1 MKKLLLLL
9 LCCVLLLSAC
19 AFASAEVSLT
29 SINVGKADCH
39 LLTLGEQ
46 VFMIDTGSA
55 ESWGM
60 VSRALKILGI
70 DHLNGVILT
79 HTDKDHAGGMQALAI
94 SSIKVDAWYSSAYY
108 TDVKGK
114 KHPAVK
120 AAALRGAQVQWLQAG
135 DTIPAGAYTLQVLAP
150 SSLDEDNENNNSVV
164 LYLQAAEGSLLLMG
178 DTEEG
183 GEAELL
189 TEGVLSPVT
198 VLKVGHHGEG
208 DASSK
213 DFIRAVRPAAAVIS
227 TNTAEEPDTPS
238 QKVLRRLDEV
248 GSLILQTQEVDG
260 AVRVTLTGGTPQ
272 AEYIT
277 FTPPTE
283 TSNVILADKSVAQD
297 AVTLRNDGNVDAD
310 LSGWYIYSEKGKEIF
325 VFPEGATLAPG
336 ASCTVGTQTTDSIV
350 DYLWPDARV
359 WHETKPDAA
368 VLYNAYGQ
376 EVSKLEE
383 CEGGDFSTEKPPPS
397 HIFYSLSLLYLG
409 QSVQNGGTESA
420 GGYGRTGN
428 GVNSLNLSSGLA
440 NEGCGHRVDRLG
452 ANTGGLAV
460 AHHFHVG
467 NLVAIHGH
475 ANHNGLLA
483 KALALA
489 QILVLTQLNG
499 SLFHRRFLGIAEEH
513 VQQLNGLAGH
523 VAAQTAAAALADG
536 ILPLHVRSRH
546 EGRDGVRAIHAG
558 CNRLHRSRL
567 FGLIDGQ
574 IGAGVPRKQLLHQ
587 LAGIIGAAAQTNNA
601 HSTAQSA
608 TQGTA
613 GVAFLTVGEHLSGD
627 HRVRITNLFAQ
638 LGQQTL
644 RHTVAAAV
652 LEVAFISD
660 LLGHRRIQLLVGIG
674 IRGNLVGG
682 VLSTSDHGH
691 HGRGR
696 TGSHSTQ
703 RLADKL
709 SSALIHFVYAS
720 IKFAARFLAAFASL

>member
-1 MKKLLLLL
+1 MMKKLLLLL
-9 LCCVLLLSAC
+9 LCCVLLLTAC

-29 SINVGKADCH
+29 SVNVGKADCH

-60 VSRALKILGI
+60 VSRALKILAM

-248 GSLILQTQEVDG
+248 GSLVLQTQEVDG
-260 AVRVTLTGGTPQ
+260 VVRVTLTGGTPQ

-368 VLYNAYGQ
+368 ILYNAYGQ
-376 EVSKLEE
+376 EVSKLE
-383 CEGGDFSTEKPPPS
+383 
-397 HIFYSLSLLYLG
+397 
-409 QSVQNGGTESA
+409 
-420 GGYGRTGN
+420 
-428 GVNSLNLSSGLA
+428 
-440 NEGCGHRVDRLG
+440 
-452 ANTGGLAV
+452 
-460 AHHFHVG
+460 
-467 NLVAIHGH
+467 
-475 ANHNGLLA
+475 
-483 KALALA
+483 
-489 QILVLTQLNG
+489 
-499 SLFHRRFLGIAEEH
+499 
-513 VQQLNGLAGH
+513 
-523 VAAQTAAAALADG
+523 
-536 ILPLHVRSRH
+536 
-546 EGRDGVRAIHAG
+546 
-558 CNRLHRSRL
+558 
-567 FGLIDGQ
+567 
-574 IGAGVPRKQLLHQ
+574 
-587 LAGIIGAAAQTNNA
+587 
-601 HSTAQSA
+601 
-608 TQGTA
+608 
-613 GVAFLTVGEHLSGD
+613 
-627 HRVRITNLFAQ
+627 
-638 LGQQTL
+638 
-644 RHTVAAAV
+644 
-652 LEVAFISD
+652 
-660 LLGHRRIQLLVGIG
+660 
-674 IRGNLVGG
+674 
-682 VLSTSDHGH
+682 
-691 HGRGR
+691 
-696 TGSHSTQ
+696 
-703 RLADKL
+703 
-709 SSALIHFVYAS
+709 
-720 IKFAARFLAAFASL
+720 

>member
-9 LCCVLLLSAC
+9 LCCVLLLTAC

-70 DHLNGVILT
+70 EHLNGVILT

-178 DTEEG
+178 DMEEG

-189 TEGVLSPVT
+189 TKGVLSPVT

-248 GSLILQTQEVDG
+248 GSLVLQTQEVDG

-325 VFPEGATLAPG
+325 VFPDGATLAPG

-368 VLYNAYGQ
+368 ILYNAYGQ
-376 EVSKLEE
+376 EVSKLE
-383 CEGGDFSTEKPPPS
+383 
-397 HIFYSLSLLYLG
+397 
-409 QSVQNGGTESA
+409 
-420 GGYGRTGN
+420 
-428 GVNSLNLSSGLA
+428 
-440 NEGCGHRVDRLG
+440 
-452 ANTGGLAV
+452 
-460 AHHFHVG
+460 
-467 NLVAIHGH
+467 
-475 ANHNGLLA
+475 
-483 KALALA
+483 
-489 QILVLTQLNG
+489 
-499 SLFHRRFLGIAEEH
+499 
-513 VQQLNGLAGH
+513 
-523 VAAQTAAAALADG
+523 
-536 ILPLHVRSRH
+536 
-546 EGRDGVRAIHAG
+546 
-558 CNRLHRSRL
+558 
-567 FGLIDGQ
+567 
-574 IGAGVPRKQLLHQ
+574 
-587 LAGIIGAAAQTNNA
+587 
-601 HSTAQSA
+601 
-608 TQGTA
+608 
-613 GVAFLTVGEHLSGD
+613 
-627 HRVRITNLFAQ
+627 
-638 LGQQTL
+638 
-644 RHTVAAAV
+644 
-652 LEVAFISD
+652 
-660 LLGHRRIQLLVGIG
+660 
-674 IRGNLVGG
+674 
-682 VLSTSDHGH
+682 
-691 HGRGR
+691 
-696 TGSHSTQ
+696 
-703 RLADKL
+703 
-709 SSALIHFVYAS
+709 
-720 IKFAARFLAAFASL
+720 

>member
-9 LCCVLLLSAC
+9 LCCVLLLTAC
-19 AFASAEVSLT
+19 AFASAEFSLT

-60 VSRALKILGI
+60 VSRALKILDI

-79 HTDKDHAGGMQALAI
+79 HTDKDHAGGLQALAI

-108 TDVKGK
+108 TDVKKK

-183 GEAELL
+183 GETELL
-189 TEGVLSPVT
+189 TKGVLSPVT

-213 DFIRAVRPAAAVIS
+213 DFIRTVRPAAAVIS

-248 GSLILQTQEVDG
+248 GSLVLQTQEVDG

-283 TSNVILADKSVAQD
+283 TSNVILADKRVAQD

-325 VFPEGATLAPG
+325 VFPDGATLAPG
-336 ASCTVGTQTTDSIV
+336 ASCTVGTQTTDGIV

-368 VLYNAYGQ
+368 ILYNAYGQ
-376 EVSKLEE
+376 EVSKL
-383 CEGGDFSTEKPPPS
+383 
-397 HIFYSLSLLYLG
+397 
-409 QSVQNGGTESA
+409 
-420 GGYGRTGN
+420 
-428 GVNSLNLSSGLA
+428 
-440 NEGCGHRVDRLG
+440 
-452 ANTGGLAV
+452 
-460 AHHFHVG
+460 
-467 NLVAIHGH
+467 
-475 ANHNGLLA
+475 
-483 KALALA
+483 
-489 QILVLTQLNG
+489 
-499 SLFHRRFLGIAEEH
+499 
-513 VQQLNGLAGH
+513 
-523 VAAQTAAAALADG
+523 
-536 ILPLHVRSRH
+536 
-546 EGRDGVRAIHAG
+546 
-558 CNRLHRSRL
+558 
-567 FGLIDGQ
+567 
-574 IGAGVPRKQLLHQ
+574 
-587 LAGIIGAAAQTNNA
+587 
-601 HSTAQSA
+601 
-608 TQGTA
+608 
-613 GVAFLTVGEHLSGD
+613 
-627 HRVRITNLFAQ
+627 
-638 LGQQTL
+638 
-644 RHTVAAAV
+644 
-652 LEVAFISD
+652 
-660 LLGHRRIQLLVGIG
+660 
-674 IRGNLVGG
+674 
-682 VLSTSDHGH
+682 
-691 HGRGR
+691 
-696 TGSHSTQ
+696 
-703 RLADKL
+703 
-709 SSALIHFVYAS
+709 
-720 IKFAARFLAAFASL
+720 

>member
-9 LCCVLLLSAC
+9 LCCVLLLTAC

-120 AAALRGAQVQWLQAG
+120 ATALRGTQVQWLQAG
-135 DTIPAGAYTLQVLAP
+135 DTIMAGAYTLQVLAP

-189 TEGVLSPVT
+189 TKGVLSPVT

-213 DFIRAVRPAAAVIS
+213 DFIRTVRPAAAVIS

-248 GSLILQTQEVDG
+248 GSLVLQTQEVDG

-297 AVTLRNDGNVDAD
+297 AVTLRNDGNVEAD

-325 VFPEGATLAPG
+325 VFPDGATLAPG

-359 WHETKPDAA
+359 WHETKPDTAI
-368 VLYNAYGQ
+368 LYNAYGQ
-376 EVSKLEE
+376 EVSKLE
-383 CEGGDFSTEKPPPS
+383 
-397 HIFYSLSLLYLG
+397 
-409 QSVQNGGTESA
+409 
-420 GGYGRTGN
+420 
-428 GVNSLNLSSGLA
+428 
-440 NEGCGHRVDRLG
+440 
-452 ANTGGLAV
+452 
-460 AHHFHVG
+460 
-467 NLVAIHGH
+467 
-475 ANHNGLLA
+475 
-483 KALALA
+483 
-489 QILVLTQLNG
+489 
-499 SLFHRRFLGIAEEH
+499 
-513 VQQLNGLAGH
+513 
-523 VAAQTAAAALADG
+523 
-536 ILPLHVRSRH
+536 
-546 EGRDGVRAIHAG
+546 
-558 CNRLHRSRL
+558 
-567 FGLIDGQ
+567 
-574 IGAGVPRKQLLHQ
+574 
-587 LAGIIGAAAQTNNA
+587 
-601 HSTAQSA
+601 
-608 TQGTA
+608 
-613 GVAFLTVGEHLSGD
+613 
-627 HRVRITNLFAQ
+627 
-638 LGQQTL
+638 
-644 RHTVAAAV
+644 
-652 LEVAFISD
+652 
-660 LLGHRRIQLLVGIG
+660 
-674 IRGNLVGG
+674 
-682 VLSTSDHGH
+682 
-691 HGRGR
+691 
-696 TGSHSTQ
+696 
-703 RLADKL
+703 
-709 SSALIHFVYAS
+709 
-720 IKFAARFLAAFASL
+720 

>member
-1 MKKLLLLL
+1 MMKKLLLLL
-9 LCCVLLLSAC
+9 LCCVLLLTAC

-94 SSIKVDAWYSSAYY
+94 SSIKVDTWYSSAYY
-108 TDVKGK
+108 TDVKEK

-189 TEGVLSPVT
+189 TKGVLSPVT

-248 GSLILQTQEVDG
+248 GSLLLQTQEVDG

-325 VFPEGATLAPG
+325 VFPDGATLAPG

-350 DYLWPDARV
+350 DDLWPDARV

-376 EVSKLEE
+376 EVSKLE
-383 CEGGDFSTEKPPPS
+383 
-397 HIFYSLSLLYLG
+397 
-409 QSVQNGGTESA
+409 
-420 GGYGRTGN
+420 
-428 GVNSLNLSSGLA
+428 
-440 NEGCGHRVDRLG
+440 
-452 ANTGGLAV
+452 
-460 AHHFHVG
+460 
-467 NLVAIHGH
+467 
-475 ANHNGLLA
+475 
-483 KALALA
+483 
-489 QILVLTQLNG
+489 
-499 SLFHRRFLGIAEEH
+499 
-513 VQQLNGLAGH
+513 
-523 VAAQTAAAALADG
+523 
-536 ILPLHVRSRH
+536 
-546 EGRDGVRAIHAG
+546 
-558 CNRLHRSRL
+558 
-567 FGLIDGQ
+567 
-574 IGAGVPRKQLLHQ
+574 
-587 LAGIIGAAAQTNNA
+587 
-601 HSTAQSA
+601 
-608 TQGTA
+608 
-613 GVAFLTVGEHLSGD
+613 
-627 HRVRITNLFAQ
+627 
-638 LGQQTL
+638 
-644 RHTVAAAV
+644 
-652 LEVAFISD
+652 
-660 LLGHRRIQLLVGIG
+660 
-674 IRGNLVGG
+674 
-682 VLSTSDHGH
+682 
-691 HGRGR
+691 
-696 TGSHSTQ
+696 
-703 RLADKL
+703 
-709 SSALIHFVYAS
+709 
-720 IKFAARFLAAFASL
+720 

>member
-9 LCCVLLLSAC
+9 LCCVLLLTAC

-60 VSRALKILGI
+60 VSRALRILGI

-108 TDVKGK
+108 ADVQEK

-120 AAALRGAQVQWLQAG
+120 AAALRGTQVQWLQAR
-135 DTIPAGAYTLQVLAP
+135 DTIMAGAYTLQVLAP
-150 SSLDEDNENNNSVV
+150 FSLDEDNENNNSVV
-164 LYLQAAEGSLLLMG
+164 LYLQVAEGSLLLMG

-189 TEGVLSPVT
+189 TKGVLSPVT

-213 DFIRAVRPAAAVIS
+213 DFIRTVHPAVAVIS

-248 GSLILQTQEVDG
+248 GSLVLQTQEVDG

-325 VFPEGATLAPG
+325 VFPDGTTLAPG

-359 WHETKPDAA
+359 WHETKPDTAI
-368 VLYNAYGQ
+368 LYNAYGQ
-376 EVSKLEE
+376 EVSKLE
-383 CEGGDFSTEKPPPS
+383 
-397 HIFYSLSLLYLG
+397 
-409 QSVQNGGTESA
+409 
-420 GGYGRTGN
+420 
-428 GVNSLNLSSGLA
+428 
-440 NEGCGHRVDRLG
+440 
-452 ANTGGLAV
+452 
-460 AHHFHVG
+460 
-467 NLVAIHGH
+467 
-475 ANHNGLLA
+475 
-483 KALALA
+483 
-489 QILVLTQLNG
+489 
-499 SLFHRRFLGIAEEH
+499 
-513 VQQLNGLAGH
+513 
-523 VAAQTAAAALADG
+523 
-536 ILPLHVRSRH
+536 
-546 EGRDGVRAIHAG
+546 
-558 CNRLHRSRL
+558 
-567 FGLIDGQ
+567 
-574 IGAGVPRKQLLHQ
+574 
-587 LAGIIGAAAQTNNA
+587 
-601 HSTAQSA
+601 
-608 TQGTA
+608 
-613 GVAFLTVGEHLSGD
+613 
-627 HRVRITNLFAQ
+627 
-638 LGQQTL
+638 
-644 RHTVAAAV
+644 
-652 LEVAFISD
+652 
-660 LLGHRRIQLLVGIG
+660 
-674 IRGNLVGG
+674 
-682 VLSTSDHGH
+682 
-691 HGRGR
+691 
-696 TGSHSTQ
+696 
-703 RLADKL
+703 
-709 SSALIHFVYAS
+709 
-720 IKFAARFLAAFASL
+720 

>member
-1 MKKLLLLL
+1 MMKKLLLLL
-9 LCCVLLLSAC
+9 LCCVLLLTAC

-94 SSIKVDAWYSSAYY
+94 SSIKVDTWYSSAYY
-108 TDVKGK
+108 TDVKEK
-114 KHPAVK
+114 KHPAMK

-248 GSLILQTQEVDG
+248 GSLVLQTQEVDG

-325 VFPEGATLAPG
+325 VFPDGATLAPG

-359 WHETKPDAA
+359 WHETKPDTAI
-368 VLYNAYGQ
+368 LYNAYGQ
-376 EVSKLEE
+376 EVSKLE
-383 CEGGDFSTEKPPPS
+383 
-397 HIFYSLSLLYLG
+397 
-409 QSVQNGGTESA
+409 
-420 GGYGRTGN
+420 
-428 GVNSLNLSSGLA
+428 
-440 NEGCGHRVDRLG
+440 
-452 ANTGGLAV
+452 
-460 AHHFHVG
+460 
-467 NLVAIHGH
+467 
-475 ANHNGLLA
+475 
-483 KALALA
+483 
-489 QILVLTQLNG
+489 
-499 SLFHRRFLGIAEEH
+499 
-513 VQQLNGLAGH
+513 
-523 VAAQTAAAALADG
+523 
-536 ILPLHVRSRH
+536 
-546 EGRDGVRAIHAG
+546 
-558 CNRLHRSRL
+558 
-567 FGLIDGQ
+567 
-574 IGAGVPRKQLLHQ
+574 
-587 LAGIIGAAAQTNNA
+587 
-601 HSTAQSA
+601 
-608 TQGTA
+608 
-613 GVAFLTVGEHLSGD
+613 
-627 HRVRITNLFAQ
+627 
-638 LGQQTL
+638 
-644 RHTVAAAV
+644 
-652 LEVAFISD
+652 
-660 LLGHRRIQLLVGIG
+660 
-674 IRGNLVGG
+674 
-682 VLSTSDHGH
+682 
-691 HGRGR
+691 
-696 TGSHSTQ
+696 
-703 RLADKL
+703 
-709 SSALIHFVYAS
+709 
-720 IKFAARFLAAFASL
+720 

>member
-9 LCCVLLLSAC
+9 LCCVLLLTAC

-60 VSRALKILGI
+60 VSRALRILGI

-79 HTDKDHAGGMQALAI
+79 HTDKDHAGGIQALAI

-108 TDVKGK
+108 TDVKKK

-120 AAALRGAQVQWLQAG
+120 ATALRGTQVQWLQAG
-135 DTIPAGAYTLQVLAP
+135 DTLMAGAYTLQVLAP

-189 TEGVLSPVT
+189 TKGVLSPVT
-198 VLKVGHHGEG
+198 VLKVGHHGED

-213 DFIRAVRPAAAVIS
+213 DFIRTVRPAAAVIS

-248 GSLILQTQEVDG
+248 GSLVLQTQEVDG

-297 AVTLRNDGNVDAD
+297 AVTLRNDGNIEAD

-325 VFPEGATLAPG
+325 VFPDGATLAPG

-359 WHETKPDAA
+359 WHETKPDTAI
-368 VLYNAYGQ
+368 LYNAYGQ
-376 EVSKLEE
+376 EVSKLE
-383 CEGGDFSTEKPPPS
+383 
-397 HIFYSLSLLYLG
+397 
-409 QSVQNGGTESA
+409 
-420 GGYGRTGN
+420 
-428 GVNSLNLSSGLA
+428 
-440 NEGCGHRVDRLG
+440 
-452 ANTGGLAV
+452 
-460 AHHFHVG
+460 
-467 NLVAIHGH
+467 
-475 ANHNGLLA
+475 
-483 KALALA
+483 
-489 QILVLTQLNG
+489 
-499 SLFHRRFLGIAEEH
+499 
-513 VQQLNGLAGH
+513 
-523 VAAQTAAAALADG
+523 
-536 ILPLHVRSRH
+536 
-546 EGRDGVRAIHAG
+546 
-558 CNRLHRSRL
+558 
-567 FGLIDGQ
+567 
-574 IGAGVPRKQLLHQ
+574 
-587 LAGIIGAAAQTNNA
+587 
-601 HSTAQSA
+601 
-608 TQGTA
+608 
-613 GVAFLTVGEHLSGD
+613 
-627 HRVRITNLFAQ
+627 
-638 LGQQTL
+638 
-644 RHTVAAAV
+644 
-652 LEVAFISD
+652 
-660 LLGHRRIQLLVGIG
+660 
-674 IRGNLVGG
+674 
-682 VLSTSDHGH
+682 
-691 HGRGR
+691 
-696 TGSHSTQ
+696 
-703 RLADKL
+703 
-709 SSALIHFVYAS
+709 
-720 IKFAARFLAAFASL
+720 

>member
-1 MKKLLLLL
+1 MKRFLLLL
-9 LCCVLLLSAC
+9 LCCVLLLTAC
-19 AFASAEVSLT
+19 AAASAEVSLT

-79 HTDKDHAGGMQALAI
+79 HTDKDHAGGIQALAI

-108 TDVKGK
+108 TGVKEK

-213 DFIRAVRPAAAVIS
+213 DFIRAVRPAAAIIS

-248 GSLILQTQEVDG
+248 GSLVLQTQEVDG

-277 FTPPTE
+277 FTPPAE
-283 TSNVILADKSVAQD
+283 MSNVVLADKSVAQD
-297 AVTLRNDGNVDAD
+297 AITLRNDGNVAAD

-325 VFPEGATLAPG
+325 VFPDGALLAPG
-336 ASCTVGTQTTDSIV
+336 ASCTVGTQTTGSIV
-350 DYLWPDARV
+350 DYLWPDDRV

-376 EVSKLEE
+376 EVSRLE
-383 CEGGDFSTEKPPPS
+383 
-397 HIFYSLSLLYLG
+397 
-409 QSVQNGGTESA
+409 
-420 GGYGRTGN
+420 
-428 GVNSLNLSSGLA
+428 
-440 NEGCGHRVDRLG
+440 
-452 ANTGGLAV
+452 
-460 AHHFHVG
+460 
-467 NLVAIHGH
+467 
-475 ANHNGLLA
+475 
-483 KALALA
+483 
-489 QILVLTQLNG
+489 
-499 SLFHRRFLGIAEEH
+499 
-513 VQQLNGLAGH
+513 
-523 VAAQTAAAALADG
+523 
-536 ILPLHVRSRH
+536 
-546 EGRDGVRAIHAG
+546 
-558 CNRLHRSRL
+558 
-567 FGLIDGQ
+567 
-574 IGAGVPRKQLLHQ
+574 
-587 LAGIIGAAAQTNNA
+587 
-601 HSTAQSA
+601 
-608 TQGTA
+608 
-613 GVAFLTVGEHLSGD
+613 
-627 HRVRITNLFAQ
+627 
-638 LGQQTL
+638 
-644 RHTVAAAV
+644 
-652 LEVAFISD
+652 
-660 LLGHRRIQLLVGIG
+660 
-674 IRGNLVGG
+674 
-682 VLSTSDHGH
+682 
-691 HGRGR
+691 
-696 TGSHSTQ
+696 
-703 RLADKL
+703 
-709 SSALIHFVYAS
+709 
-720 IKFAARFLAAFASL
+720 

>member
-1 MKKLLLLL
+1 MMKKLLLLL
-9 LCCVLLLSAC
+9 LCCVLLLTAC

-94 SSIKVDAWYSSAYY
+94 SSIKVDTWYSSAYY
-108 TDVKGK
+108 TDVKEK
-114 KHPAVK
+114 KHPAMK

-248 GSLILQTQEVDG
+248 SSLVLQTQEVDG

-283 TSNVILADKSVAQD
+283 TSNVILADKRVAQD

-376 EVSKLEE
+376 EVSKLE
-383 CEGGDFSTEKPPPS
+383 
-397 HIFYSLSLLYLG
+397 
-409 QSVQNGGTESA
+409 
-420 GGYGRTGN
+420 
-428 GVNSLNLSSGLA
+428 
-440 NEGCGHRVDRLG
+440 
-452 ANTGGLAV
+452 
-460 AHHFHVG
+460 
-467 NLVAIHGH
+467 
-475 ANHNGLLA
+475 
-483 KALALA
+483 
-489 QILVLTQLNG
+489 
-499 SLFHRRFLGIAEEH
+499 
-513 VQQLNGLAGH
+513 
-523 VAAQTAAAALADG
+523 
-536 ILPLHVRSRH
+536 
-546 EGRDGVRAIHAG
+546 
-558 CNRLHRSRL
+558 
-567 FGLIDGQ
+567 
-574 IGAGVPRKQLLHQ
+574 
-587 LAGIIGAAAQTNNA
+587 
-601 HSTAQSA
+601 
-608 TQGTA
+608 
-613 GVAFLTVGEHLSGD
+613 
-627 HRVRITNLFAQ
+627 
-638 LGQQTL
+638 
-644 RHTVAAAV
+644 
-652 LEVAFISD
+652 
-660 LLGHRRIQLLVGIG
+660 
-674 IRGNLVGG
+674 
-682 VLSTSDHGH
+682 
-691 HGRGR
+691 
-696 TGSHSTQ
+696 
-703 RLADKL
+703 
-709 SSALIHFVYAS
+709 
-720 IKFAARFLAAFASL
+720 

>member
-1 MKKLLLLL
+1 MMKKLLLLL
-9 LCCVLLLSAC
+9 LCCVLLLTAC

-60 VSRALKILGI
+60 VSRALKILGM

-94 SSIKVDAWYSSAYY
+94 SSIKLDAWYSSAYY
-108 TDVKGK
+108 TDVKEK

-189 TEGVLSPVT
+189 TKGVLSPVT

-248 GSLILQTQEVDG
+248 GSLVLQTQEVDG

-368 VLYNAYGQ
+368 ILYNAYGQ
-376 EVSKLEE
+376 EVSKLE
-383 CEGGDFSTEKPPPS
+383 
-397 HIFYSLSLLYLG
+397 
-409 QSVQNGGTESA
+409 
-420 GGYGRTGN
+420 
-428 GVNSLNLSSGLA
+428 
-440 NEGCGHRVDRLG
+440 
-452 ANTGGLAV
+452 
-460 AHHFHVG
+460 
-467 NLVAIHGH
+467 
-475 ANHNGLLA
+475 
-483 KALALA
+483 
-489 QILVLTQLNG
+489 
-499 SLFHRRFLGIAEEH
+499 
-513 VQQLNGLAGH
+513 
-523 VAAQTAAAALADG
+523 
-536 ILPLHVRSRH
+536 
-546 EGRDGVRAIHAG
+546 
-558 CNRLHRSRL
+558 
-567 FGLIDGQ
+567 
-574 IGAGVPRKQLLHQ
+574 
-587 LAGIIGAAAQTNNA
+587 
-601 HSTAQSA
+601 
-608 TQGTA
+608 
-613 GVAFLTVGEHLSGD
+613 
-627 HRVRITNLFAQ
+627 
-638 LGQQTL
+638 
-644 RHTVAAAV
+644 
-652 LEVAFISD
+652 
-660 LLGHRRIQLLVGIG
+660 
-674 IRGNLVGG
+674 
-682 VLSTSDHGH
+682 
-691 HGRGR
+691 
-696 TGSHSTQ
+696 
-703 RLADKL
+703 
-709 SSALIHFVYAS
+709 
-720 IKFAARFLAAFASL
+720 

>member
-1 MKKLLLLL
+1 MMKKLLLLL
-9 LCCVLLLSAC
+9 LCCVLLLTAC

-29 SINVGKADCH
+29 SVNVGKADCH

-60 VSRALKILGI
+60 VSRALKILGM

-150 SSLDEDNENNNSVV
+150 SSLDADNENNNSVV

-178 DTEEG
+178 DTEAG

-189 TEGVLSPVT
+189 TKGVLSPVT

-248 GSLILQTQEVDG
+248 GSLVLQTQEVDG

-283 TSNVILADKSVAQD
+283 TSNVILADKRVAQD

-325 VFPEGATLAPG
+325 VFPDGATLAPG

-376 EVSKLEE
+376 EVSKLE
-383 CEGGDFSTEKPPPS
+383 
-397 HIFYSLSLLYLG
+397 
-409 QSVQNGGTESA
+409 
-420 GGYGRTGN
+420 
-428 GVNSLNLSSGLA
+428 
-440 NEGCGHRVDRLG
+440 
-452 ANTGGLAV
+452 
-460 AHHFHVG
+460 
-467 NLVAIHGH
+467 
-475 ANHNGLLA
+475 
-483 KALALA
+483 
-489 QILVLTQLNG
+489 
-499 SLFHRRFLGIAEEH
+499 
-513 VQQLNGLAGH
+513 
-523 VAAQTAAAALADG
+523 
-536 ILPLHVRSRH
+536 
-546 EGRDGVRAIHAG
+546 
-558 CNRLHRSRL
+558 
-567 FGLIDGQ
+567 
-574 IGAGVPRKQLLHQ
+574 
-587 LAGIIGAAAQTNNA
+587 
-601 HSTAQSA
+601 
-608 TQGTA
+608 
-613 GVAFLTVGEHLSGD
+613 
-627 HRVRITNLFAQ
+627 
-638 LGQQTL
+638 
-644 RHTVAAAV
+644 
-652 LEVAFISD
+652 
-660 LLGHRRIQLLVGIG
+660 
-674 IRGNLVGG
+674 
-682 VLSTSDHGH
+682 
-691 HGRGR
+691 
-696 TGSHSTQ
+696 
-703 RLADKL
+703 
-709 SSALIHFVYAS
+709 
-720 IKFAARFLAAFASL
+720 